1 MALKLGTPSA
11 LNLTLQGSVGSFS
24 VGHGSNGHS
33 SLEVKYFLTH
43 VSFDF
48 EMGTSAEV
56 YSTLFRCARCS
67 RGRLSST
74 NSCRGRDKGH
84 RRHYVV
90 RVWSGHRRCAHSAC

>member
-56 YSTLFRCARCS
+56 LQH
-67 RGRLSST
+67 L
-74 NSCRGRDKGH
+74 
-84 RRHYVV
+84 VPV
-90 RVWSGHRRCAHSAC
+90 REMFEGALEFDEFMQRER